1 MFETIQED
9 SYKEKT
15 STSRKRDQ
23 PSTTIKAPI
32 PLQIKVRLIYHSL
45 TH

>member
-15 STSRKRDQ
+15 STSMKRGQ

-32 PLQIKVRLIYHSL
+32 PLQIKVRIIYPSL
-45 TH
+45 TL